1 MDRHRASRM
10 RYAGPGSFTAKYKNA
25 MIYDLSNP
33 YDREKFKRRVNAL
46 YQRQNVV
53 ELNEHKPR
61 RTTPQNSYLHL
72 LLGMFAM
79 ETGNTLEFVKREYF
93 KRLVN
98 PDLFV
103 ERRYDKYLGEIEV
116 LRSSRDL
123 DTGDM
128 TTAIERL
135 LRSSRDLNT
144 GDMTTAIE
152 RFRNWAA
159 AEADIYLPAPNE
171 QEFLDSIEREMQCK
185 RTWL

>member
-1 MDRHRASRM
+1 MDRHRASKM
-10 RYAGPGSFTAKYKNA
+10 RYAGPGSFTVKYKNA

-33 YDREKFKRRVNAL
+33 YDREKFKRRVNAM

-53 ELNEHKPR
+53 ELSEHKPR

-79 ETGNTLEFVKREYF
+79 ETGNTLEFVKQEYF

-123 DTGDM
+123 DTG
-128 TTAIERL
+128 E
-135 LRSSRDLNT
+135 
-144 GDMTTAIE
+144 MTTAIE
-152 RFRNWAA
+152 RFRNWAL
-159 AEADIYLPAPNE
+159 AEGEVQLPAPNE

-185 RTWL
+185 RIWL